1 MNGLAPSA
9 HSEEHCTTDAAFRAG
24 GAARHASQQQQ
35 LQQQQT
41 KRAQMKR
48 WTPGGA
54 VGHEADSQI
63 FE

>member
-35 LQQQQT
+35 QLQQT

-54 VGHEADSQI
+54 VVHEADSQI